1 MKGITRLRNRLRG
14 PGGVIELLG
23 VAVPLFVSNACETV
37 MLFTDRLF
45 LARVGP
51 AQVSASM
58 GGGLTAFMFMTFFLG
73 LTGYAN
79 ALVAQYYGAGRR
91 ERVARVV
98 AQALWISLA
107 AYPIILCCIPLGR
120 RLFDVMGVASAQQIY
135 QRPYFTILMCGSL
148 LGLLRHSVS
157 AHFSGI
163 GRTRTIMAAA
173 AVMMAVNIGAN
184 YVLIF
189 GKLGLPALGIRGAAF
204 GTLLGSFAGLL
215 TLGGVYFGRRNRRA
229 YGTVAGL
236 RWDGPVLRRLLRFG
250 YPAGVEFCLNMVA
263 FNLLVMTFHSYGVEV
278 ALAVTAAF
286 SWDMVSFIP
295 LIGCNVAVTSLV
307 GRYVGASR
315 HDIAHRATMSALGA
329 VGLYA
334 AVIVVV
340 FSLFPQALAGVFRP
354 SGDDAVFARA
364 LPLAAFMVRLVSV
377 YVFADAVGLVFSG
390 ALRGAGDT
398 LMTMVISV
406 SSHWLL
412 TLSGLILV
420 RGLHAPPRVAWSVV
434 VVLVWSI
441 GLAFC
446 ARYRTG
452 RWRHI
457 AVIERA
463 APIPP
468 PESVP

>member
-204 GTLLGSFAGLL
+204 GTLLGSFGLFFML
-215 TLGGVYFGRRNRRA
+215 FLLFVRYIPMVAMAEVKTVMPQADPHQGRA
-229 YGTVAGL
+229 HGPAA
-236 RWDGPVLRRLLRFG
+236 GPV
-250 YPAGVEFCLNMVA
+250 PDAAGE
-263 FNLLVMTFHSYGVEV
+263 EE
-278 ALAVTAAF
+278 
-286 SWDMVSFIP
+286 
-295 LIGCNVAVTSLV
+295 
-307 GRYVGASR
+307 GR
-315 HDIAHRATMSALGA
+315 
-329 VGLYA
+329 
-334 AVIVVV
+334 
-340 FSLFPQALAGVFRP
+340 
-354 SGDDAVFARA
+354 
-364 LPLAAFMVRLVSV
+364 
-377 YVFADAVGLVFSG
+377 
-390 ALRGAGDT
+390 
-398 LMTMVISV
+398 
-406 SSHWLL
+406 
-412 TLSGLILV
+412 
-420 RGLHAPPRVAWSVV
+420 
-434 VVLVWSI
+434 
-441 GLAFC
+441 
-446 ARYRTG
+446 
-452 RWRHI
+452 
-457 AVIERA
+457 
-463 APIPP
+463 
-468 PESVP
+468 